1 MALADQRRRK
11 ARELVLEKAKRRAAD
26 AAQRISAIKQASV
39 QSDIA
44 CEHLRNVLDQ
54 REEVLKQVEQMTIPR
69 QRARARS
76 LDASYQVHKLREV
89 ESLTRKIENMRCVDD
104 AATVQVNPLIT

>member
-26 AAQRISAIKQASV
+26 ATQRISAIKQASM
-39 QSDIA
+39 QSDMA

-54 REEVLKQVEQMTIPR
+54 REEVLKQVT
-69 QRARARS
+69 
-76 LDASYQVHKLREV
+76 ASP
-89 ESLTRKIENMRCVDD
+89 S
-104 AATVQVNPLIT
+104 LITLPSNLHYTTSH